1 MTIEE
6 AIQDL
11 KQYIDV
17 SLNQRMVGLA
27 TKDDLKA
34 FVTKED
40 LKALEQRIE
49 QRMASKEDLF
59 ESQLAIAETLT
70 TAIDALASKDRV
82 DDHERRITRLEH
94 RSA

>member
-17 SLNQRMVGLA
+17 SLKQRMVGLAAKDDLKALA

-34 FVTKED
+34 
-40 LKALEQRIE
+40 LEE
-49 QRMASKEDLF
+49 RMASKEDLF
-59 ESQLAIAETLT
+59 ESQRAIAETLT
-70 TAIDALASKDRV
+70 TAIDALAPKDQI

-94 RSA
+94 HSV

>member
-17 SLNQRMVGLA
+17 SLNQRMDGLA

-34 FVTKED
+34 FATKDD
-40 LKALEQRIE
+40 LKALE

-59 ESQLAIAETLT
+59 ESQRAIAETLT
-70 TAIDALASKDRV
+70 TAIEDQV
-82 DDHERRITRLEH
+82 DNHERRITRLEH
-94 RSA
+94 HPA